1 MLVVAVEARTVA
13 WDLISLVFVETAVSK
28 HLWSVVFLC
37 SLEVEHGTHT
47 QSGCRSPMAS
57 RVGATWMATAR
68 AKGKAGPRSMRSS
81 DVGLRWRRLGS
92 LGASCRADRGHGWT
106 WEDPGDG
113 EKLQTGWDAVCGRTG
128 NRSPSGESPAQ
139 YEGPEA
145 VDRSFCSAARR
156 ETARYSG
163 AVLQWSGSQGC
174 SCKSIGSDGWR
185 SQGTF
190 WGLACGSC
198 VEVSSDYGR
207 QLLPS
212 AHRRWSASGVDLAG
226 VPYES

>member
-1 MLVVAVEARTVA
+1 MSCRKKLFPFPSTAFVLDRLHLMKVRVLLCGSIAFSAGCVSAAAHLQRLSPLSHTKTTENGRETQEMLVVAVEARTVA

-81 DVGLRWRRLGS
+81 DVGLRWRRRGS
-92 LGASCRADRGHGWT
+92 RGASCRADRGHGWT

-113 EKLQTGWDAVCGRTG
+113 EKLQTG
-128 NRSPSGESPAQ
+128 
-139 YEGPEA
+139 
-145 VDRSFCSAARR
+145 
-156 ETARYSG
+156 
-163 AVLQWSGSQGC
+163 
-174 SCKSIGSDGWR
+174 
-185 SQGTF
+185 
-190 WGLACGSC
+190 
-198 VEVSSDYGR
+198 
-207 QLLPS
+207 
-212 AHRRWSASGVDLAG
+212 
-226 VPYES
+226 